1 MKKLLALIVIAAILQ
16 GCATSSAIKEKLTGN
31 QFDDPTVE
39 TSKFLKKKENS
50 LLPPAGGPIPVAVY
64 SFSDKTGQRKSVTGI
79 ASLSSAVTQGA
90 ESYLIKALQ
99 DAGDGRWFIPIER
112 VGIDN
117 LIKERQMIRQAR
129 ELYQGKEAQ
138 PLPPMVFAGIIM
150 EGGIIGYDSNTLT
163 GGSGM
168 RVFGIG
174 ATTQYQSD
182 TVTVNL
188 RTVSVSTS
196 EILTSV
202 TVTKTVLSYMD
213 KLTLLRFVNDPG
225 IADPALAAS
234 ALAIEGEIGGSI
246 NESINKA
253 IDVAVQAAVIETIQ
267 SGARKGHWGF
277 KQEKKE
283 VSMPPL
289 PAHIEKP
296 VTISKT
302 EDAISIAPV
311 PLKPVVTPA
320 TEVPKEEKKDV
331 VVQTQSPQ
339 TPATVGESVSGPPA
353 PLKPSNDQGPGGDK
367 AESKGTVND
376 SKNQDKDQK
385 VILKEDATIST
396 GIIPNTSLATP
407 IAPRALFG
415 QRMLKEDV
423 FIYAEP
429 TIQSAKKWW
438 FKKGTI
444 INVRAP
450 GPEGW
455 LKVTDNELRGGWVHT
470 DVLEA
475 VTGVK

>member
-1 MKKLLALIVIAAILQ
+1 MTALRLIPLIVIIAILQ
-16 GCATSSAIKEKLTGN
+16 GCATGSAIREKLTGN
-31 QFDDPTVE
+31 QFDEPIVE
-39 TSKFLKKKENS
+39 TSKFLKKKENI
-50 LLPPAGGPIPVAVY
+50 LLPPIGGPIPVAVY

-129 ELYQGKEAQ
+129 ELYQGKDAQ

-188 RTVSVSTS
+188 RTVSVSTG

-213 KLTLLRFVNDPG
+213 KLTLLRFINDPT
-225 IADPALAAS
+225 IVDPLLAAN
-234 ALAIEGEIGGSI
+234 ALSIEGEFGGSI
-246 NESINKA
+246 NESINRA
-253 IDVAVQAAVIETIQ
+253 IDVVVQAAVIGTIHD
-267 SGARKGHWGF
+267 GARKGHWGF

-289 PAHIEKP
+289 PAHVEKP
-296 VTISKT
+296 V
-302 EDAISIAPV
+302 AV
-311 PLKPVVTPA
+311 PKPDNTTGIVPPKPVAVTA
-320 TEVPKEEKKDV
+320 TEAPKEKKDV
-331 VVQTQSPQ
+331 VVQTQTLE
-339 TPATVGESVSGPPA
+339 TPASVDPANTTSTPAPVKSGNGSGP
-353 PLKPSNDQGPGGDK
+353 
-367 AESKGTVND
+367 
-376 SKNQDKDQK
+376 
-385 VILKEDATIST
+385 
-396 GIIPNTSLATP
+396 
-407 IAPRALFG
+407 
-415 QRMLKEDV
+415 
-423 FIYAEP
+423 
-429 TIQSAKKWW
+429 
-438 FKKGTI
+438 
-444 INVRAP
+444 
-450 GPEGW
+450 
-455 LKVTDNELRGGWVHT
+455 
-470 DVLEA
+470 
-475 VTGVK
+475 